1 MRLPGVD
8 LQSAGCRARGRDVAA
23 DEATIAWRLSERAS
37 PGDRAERA
45 RKGGGRCEHATGA
58 EEGTSPRDAGA
69 AQEQRG
75 RGWDGGRWMQMD
87 GERDDGGRV
96 GRGSGN
102 VPFEFVGEVAR
113 AGAVAEA
120 RDVERGA
127 AAARHGS
134 MRMGVCEGC

>member
-1 MRLPGVD
+1 LEVVRESFTGGSCGKSEGGRRAVRARD
-8 LQSAGCRARGRDVAA
+8 GCRGRDVAA
-23 DEATIAWRLSERAS
+23 RR
-37 PGDRAERA
+37 R
-45 RKGGGRCEHATGA
+45 GG
-58 EEGTSPRDAGA
+58 AGA
-69 AQEQRG
+69 AR

-87 GERDDGGRV
+87 GERDDGGRL

-134 MRMGVCEGC
+134 MRMGVCGGC